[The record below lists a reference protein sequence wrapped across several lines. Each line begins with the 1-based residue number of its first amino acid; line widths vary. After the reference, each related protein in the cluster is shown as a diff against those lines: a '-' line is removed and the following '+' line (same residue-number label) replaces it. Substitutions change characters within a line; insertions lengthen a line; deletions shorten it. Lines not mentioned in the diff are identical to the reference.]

1 MLHFSAPADHKQPR
15 LPLDKFA
22 SETSIKVSALL
33 LNAVKLLEE
42 DETIAIDL
50 VNQASSLLGTRMVD
64 GNDVTDRVVVGGLAP
79 WQIKRVRRFIDE
91 RISFTILLDEMARQV
106 KLSTSYFSSAFK
118 NSFGVS
124 PHNYVIRRRVEFA
137 KDLMLNSNAPLCE
150 IALDCGLSDQAHLS
164 RVFRRMTGMTP
175 GAWRRY
181 QTRPE
186 FGARIA
192 SNLAVA
198 KIY

>member
-1 MLHFSAPADHKQPR
+1 MSHFTAPVDQKQPR

-50 VNQASSLLGTRMVD
+50 VNQASGLLGTRMVD
-64 GNDVTDRVVVGGLAP
+64 GNDVADRIVVGGLAS
-79 WQIKRVRRFIDE
+79 WQVKRVRRYIDE
-91 RISFTILLDEMARQV
+91 HISYTILIDDMARLV
-106 KLSTSYFSSAFK
+106 KLSTSYFSAAFK

-124 PHNYVIRRRVEFA
+124 PHNYIIQRRVEFA
-137 KDLMLNSNAPLCE
+137 KDKMLNSNTPLCE

-164 RVFRRMTGMTP
+164 RVFRRITGTTP
-175 GAWRRY
+175 SAWRRY
-181 QTRPE
+181 QTRPNVR
-186 FGARIA
+186 ANIA

-198 KIY
+198 EIY